1 MKLETLENDNVKLS
15 LLDLSNYKHLQN
27 IAKTKDL
34 ILYSPSDISTD
45 EKLKYYVKDA
55 VDGYYHKTTIPFII
69 YDKTKQAYAGST
81 RFALINWEN
90 KVLHIG
96 WTWIGKEFQGSG
108 LNMNMKFL
116 MLQYA
121 FETLAF
127 DKVEFRIDE
136 RNIRSRKAIEK
147 IGATLEGVLRN
158 DTLMLDGFKRSTCC
172 YGILKEEWPKIKATN
187 FSISI

>member
-1 MKLETLENDNVKLS
+1 MTAPHLENEFVKLT
-15 LLDLSNYKHLQN
+15 LLDLSNYKHLSE

-34 ILYSPSDISTD
+34 IYYSPSDISTD
-45 EKLKYYVKDA
+45 EKLKDYVQIA

-69 YDKTKQAYAGST
+69 YDKIKQAFAGST
-81 RFALINWEN
+81 RFGLINWHN

-108 LNMNMKFL
+108 LNKHIKFL

-121 FETLAF
+121 FEDLVF

-136 RNIRSRKAIEK
+136 RNIRSRKAVEK
-147 IGATLEGVLRN
+147 LGATLEGILRK

-172 YGILKEEWPKIKATN
+172 YGILKEEWLDIKKTV
-187 FSISI
+187 FDGFG